1 MANLRQKIA
10 DLECLVASKTEKVK
24 FYADMAQSLVKATG
38 EAIHEAEEY
47 GRRQEREMC
56 KFIVTQSMLTCDVYL
71 SEFGTIPD
79 GLTIG
84 QAIMIAIDDRDKWLA
99 DNSIT
104 TEESQGQPAESG

>member
-56 KFIVTQSMLTCDVYL
+56 KFIVTQSILTCDVYL
-71 SEFGTIPD
+71 SEFGTMPD

-84 QAIMIAIDDRDKWLA
+84 QAIMIAIDDRDQWLA
-99 DNSIT
+99 ADAPT
-104 TEESQGQPAESG
+104 TEESQCQPTESG